1 MQKSKDALSALKQKY
16 AVAPDVHSLSD
27 EQKAWLQMKIQALC
41 SISQDKNIVL
51 ALQKI
56 RNRLA
61 HATED
66 LPDSELQKMV
76 SFVFS
81 NIDEIEKLVGKQE

>member
-66 LPDSELQKMV
+66 LPDSELQKIV

-81 NIDEIEKLVGKQE
+81 NMDEIENLVIE